1 MLVVAG
7 TGGDDFGTRLR
18 ELRGRTRPEE
28 IGLPAGGRRRV
39 RGLRREELAAFS
51 DLSVD
56 YVTRLEQGHAS
67 NPSAE
72 VVAALGRA
80 MRLPRVE
87 LELLHQLAGRS
98 APHDLDVPRHLSP
111 GVLRLVDRLADV
123 PVAAYDATWTLM
135 ACTSSWRRLRGA
147 RESLPGYNLVRDAFS
162 ATFAPHGEDPEY
174 RDRLRCSLVADLRI
188 AAARY
193 PADRRMQQL
202 LHELS
207 TSSAAFAATW
217 AQGRAHPFVTEAK
230 RVRHP
235 RLGDFW
241 LDCDVLTASDGDARI
256 VLYTAA
262 RGTPGEAALAALAA
276 LDATTGP

>member
-1 MLVVAG
+1 MVS
-7 TGGDDFGTRLR
+7 TGSNLFGTRLR
-18 ELRGRTRPEE
+18 ELRERTRPEE

-67 NPSAE
+67 SPSAD

-80 MRLPRVE
+80 MRLPRME
-87 LELLHQLAGRS
+87 LELLHQLAGHS

-111 GVLRLVDRLADV
+111 GVLRLIDRLGDI

-135 ACTSSWRRLRGA
+135 SCNTSWRRLRGA
-147 RESLPGYNLVRDAFS
+147 RESLPGYNLVRAAFS
-162 ATFAPHGEDPEY
+162 DAVAPRGEDGEY
-174 RDRLRCSLVADLRI
+174 RDRLRRSLVADLRI

-193 PADRRMQQL
+193 PADRRLQQL

-207 TSSAAFAATW
+207 ENSAAFAATW
-217 AQGRAHPFVTEAK
+217 AEGRAHPFMTEAK
-230 RVRHP
+230 MLHHP
-235 RLGDFW
+235 DLGDFW

-262 RGTPGEAALAALAA
+262 RGTTGEAALAALS
-276 LDATTGP
+276 LSQ